1 MSTSEGHSC
10 VGGKVREAR
19 LRLRTE
25 RPKRKFT
32 DVAKGEEERK
42 GGVRKGG
49 KDGRSCLC
57 AGRFIWAD
65 LMSLQQK

>member
-32 DVAKGEEERK
+32 DVAKGEGERK
-42 GGVRKGG
+42 GVGGVGG
-49 KDGRSCLC
+49 SGKEERMNGPVSVRVDSSGQIS
-57 AGRFIWAD
+57 
-65 LMSLQQK
+65 

>member
-1 MSTSEGHSC
+1 MCTSEGRSC

-42 GGVRKGG
+42 GGSGKEERMNGPVSVRVDSSGQI
-49 KDGRSCLC
+49 S
-57 AGRFIWAD
+57 
-65 LMSLQQK
+65 